1 MDQWEKLFYDN
12 PTEYGFSKVQKQL
25 KLSQNMKSVCTKE
38 GDRYII
44 LVGNKSDHPTK
55 DQCNC
60 SFKKK
65 WEYHASI

>member
-65 WEYHASI
+65 